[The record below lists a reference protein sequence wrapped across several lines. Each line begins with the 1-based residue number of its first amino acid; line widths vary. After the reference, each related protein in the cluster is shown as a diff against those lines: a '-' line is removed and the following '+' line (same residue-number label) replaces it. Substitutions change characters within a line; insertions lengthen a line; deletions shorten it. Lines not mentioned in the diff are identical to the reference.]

1 MATVDEPANDFSTL
15 PVVPE
20 GVFTAPLKRPAHVG
34 EDWLEPTQRDYS
46 SDDDAIWNAL
56 FERQMDVLPGRA
68 CDAFFAGLQKLHLD
82 RGGVPEF
89 ARLSEGLGAL
99 TGWSVW
105 QSWWMASMWLVVA
118 VAAASLPGAA
128 RQDLS

>member
-1 MATVDEPANDFSTL
+1 GAGAGAGTRGPDPSEEGRRQVPLSAPSGHDMVAPATMATVDELTNDFSTL

-20 GVFTAPLKRPAHVG
+20 GVFTAPFKRPAHVG
-34 EDWLEPTQRDYS
+34 EDWLEPKQRDYS

-89 ARLSEGLGAL
+89 ARLSEGLG
-99 TGWSVW
+99 
-105 QSWWMASMWLVVA
+105 
-118 VAAASLPGAA
+118 
-128 RQDLS
+128 